1 MYWHSPPK
9 ASGLAATAGAL
20 LLTAGAVA
28 LLLLLLLTVFPLPRS
43 AVAVVA
49 TLCAAL
55 AEKSQQKKPHLQ
67 QLCPNL
73 AASCQQPQRQQNA
86 AKNPK
91 NDKYGQGVVDDA
103 YNPGHVFLFFQ
114 NRLHFYA
121 D

>member
-1 MYWHSPPK
+1 M
-9 ASGLAATAGAL
+9 
-20 LLTAGAVA
+20 
-28 LLLLLLLTVFPLPRS
+28 
-43 AVAVVA
+43 VA

-91 NDKYGQGVVDDA
+91 TINTGKVLLMTLTTQDMCSFFFKT
-103 YNPGHVFLFFQ
+103 VFTFTRTNFGIC
-114 NRLHFYA
+114 Y
-121 D
+121 